1 MIQDK
6 YLAVHE
12 YLKKIMSVPSLDEL
26 EEITARY
33 REELGDLDEA
43 EAVLWEDSVTLGK
56 ELIYLKT
63 GTDDELGRGLL
74 ATLSEK
80 EAEELKESDRIID
93 DNLFGYHFQPIVS
106 VATGEI
112 FSYEALMRPR
122 SDILTRPLEVIK
134 YAQLRNRLDD
144 IEKATFLNVLKLV
157 DHSSKFFHG
166 KRVFINSIPKTK
178 LSDEDQTKVNELLTR
193 HNRTVVVELTEKA
206 ELDDT
211 EFAEFK
217 ERYRIMNVQTAIDDY
232 GTGYSNVQNLLRY
245 MPDYVKIDRSLLSGM
260 QDDPKKRHF
269 VREIID
275 FCHSNGILALA
286 EGVETSEELRGVI
299 LLGADLIQGYYT
311 ADPAPEPAAEISYDI
326 RQEIRKYYHERQE
339 GEASQFYTADNGEH
353 IELERLIKNET
364 KTILIGSDGDYFISG
379 NPGVEAE
386 IVLEVADK
394 VKAEVTL
401 ENVRILNKKKQPCID
416 IGKGCEIILNIK
428 GDNRLNMGGI
438 CVPEGTGFIL
448 RGEGNLGI
456 ILDADE
462 YFGIGN
468 GISAG
473 HGNLIFEHAGML
485 KIETNG
491 KIGVCIGSG
500 FGGGINLAGGQYV
513 LEMNGERALGI
524 GSLYRDCII
533 TIDNSDITSEL
544 NTVKGVAIG
553 SIGSSAD
560 VTITYTSIKLYI
572 NGKEAAAIGTMLG
585 EKCNVEMHD
594 GSAIMNIRN
603 DRFTCFGALDG
614 ATSFKFYRGALRLFA
629 KGEKLLPFGGF
640 TSDTDI
646 SFSECDITA
655 KIMSDIKLEEYLLR
669 DRVEVINGRARVVLN
684 GYEYDLTD

>member
-275 FCHSNGILALA
+275 FCHSNGIMALA
-286 EGVETSEELRGVI
+286 EGVETSEELRSVI
-299 LLGADLIQGYYT
+299 LLGADLIQGYHT
-311 ADPAPEPAAEISYDI
+311 ARPAAEPAEDIPYEI
-326 RQEIRKYYHERQE
+326 RQEIRKYCHERQE
-339 GEASQFYTADNGEH
+339 GEASRIYTADSGEH
-353 IELERLIKNET
+353 IELERLVKNGT
-364 KTILIGSDGDYFISG
+364 VSILIGSDGDYFING
-379 NPGVEAE
+379 NPGLEAE
-386 IVLEVADK
+386 ITIEIADK
-394 VKAEVTL
+394 VSAEVTL
-401 ENVRILNKKKQPCID
+401 ENVRLLNKKKLPCID
-416 IGKGCEIILNIK
+416 IGKGSRISLTLK
-428 GDNRLNMGGI
+428 GDNRLNLGGI

-448 RGEGNLGI
+448 KGDGNLGI
-456 ILDADE
+456 LLDADE

-468 GISAG
+468 GINAG
-473 HGNLIFEHAGML
+473 HGNLVFEQSGTL
-485 KIETNG
+485 KIESNG

-500 FGGGINLAGGQYV
+500 FGGGITIAGGQYI
-513 LEMNGERALGI
+513 LELNGDRALGI
-524 GSLYRDCII
+524 GCLYRDCILS
-533 TIDNSDITSEL
+533 IDNSDITTEL
-544 NTVKGVAIG
+544 NTIKSVAIG
-553 SIGSSAD
+553 SIGANSD
-560 VTITYTSIKLYI
+560 ITISNTSVKLYI
-572 NGKEAAAIGTMLG
+572 SGKEAVAIGTMSG
-585 EKCNVEMHD
+585 ERCDVYVHD
-594 GSAIMNIRN
+594 ASVIMNIHN
-603 DRFTCFGALDG
+603 DRCSGVAALDG
-614 ATSFKFYRGALRLFA
+614 MTNLRYERGGMRVFA
-629 KGEKLLPFGGF
+629 KGENVLPFGGF
-640 TSDTDI
+640 TGDTDI
-646 SFSECDITA
+646 SFRDSDITA
-655 KIMSDIKLEEYLLR
+655 KIMTAVKFEECLPR
-669 DRVEVINGRARVVLN
+669 DRVTVTHGRVRIVLN
-684 GYEYDLTD
+684 GYEYDLNQ